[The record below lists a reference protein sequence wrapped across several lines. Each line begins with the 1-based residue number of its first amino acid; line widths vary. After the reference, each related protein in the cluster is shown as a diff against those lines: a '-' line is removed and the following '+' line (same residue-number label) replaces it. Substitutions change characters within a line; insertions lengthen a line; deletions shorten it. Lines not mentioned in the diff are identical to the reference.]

1 MILPL
6 LLALVNV
13 FLQCVL
19 NNGPKSDQGQPLRD
33 MSKWILPIFSIL
45 LTPMTLFKALGYD
58 IRTEKV
64 IPVLVALLFLV
75 IGH

>member
-1 MILPL
+1 
-6 LLALVNV
+6 
-13 FLQCVL
+13 
-19 NNGPKSDQGQPLRD
+19 
-33 MSKWILPIFSIL
+33 
-45 LTPMTLFKALGYD
+45 MTLFKALGYD